1 MVLEKYLEVRTR
13 NSEFASPTRRP
24 DKQVI
29 AVLYLQPSSLGHTS
43 GIVKFHL
50 SWKANWKEGLIPSPN
65 DNRNYDQILK
75 SLFGAEGIQKS
86 ITRIS

>member
-29 AVLYLQPSSLGHTS
+29 AVLYLQPASLGHT
-43 GIVKFHL
+43 VHL
-50 SWKANWKEGLIPSPN
+50 VLLLAGRLIGKKVAFLHLIIN
-65 DNRNYDQILK
+65 QILK
-75 SLFGAEGIQKS
+75 SLFGVEGIQKS